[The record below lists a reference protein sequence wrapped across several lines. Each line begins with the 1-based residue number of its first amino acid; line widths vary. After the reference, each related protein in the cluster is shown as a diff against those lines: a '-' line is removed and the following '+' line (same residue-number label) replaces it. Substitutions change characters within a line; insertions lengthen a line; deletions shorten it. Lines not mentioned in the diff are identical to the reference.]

1 MATIDDLKTRLLAR
15 FRAVPGVTDED
26 VATWVIESMI
36 YHGYSDTSD
45 VPEID
50 TAKILLYAQ
59 GDGCFQIAAQVG
71 HYFQYTDGEEA
82 VNKSMISDNYR
93 KLARELR
100 IEHRRKIAEDRA
112 RFSTFK
118 APRRQ
123 DR

>member
-50 TAKILLYAQ
+50 TRNRLVKIRNVF
-59 GDGCFQIAAQVG
+59 D
-71 HYFQYTDGEEA
+71 
-82 VNKSMISDNYR
+82 
-93 KLARELR
+93 
-100 IEHRRKIAEDRA
+100 DRA
-112 RFSTFK
+112 NKRG
-118 APRRQ
+118 
-123 DR
+123 